1 MISDFKFPSMT
12 LCKLSREFIIYP
24 LLQVR
29 KSLVFLKVE
38 LVTKKTDRKQV
49 IYDTVNTSNGQI

>member
-1 MISDFKFPSMT
+1 MT

-38 LVTKKTDRKQV
+38 LVTKTPDRKQV
-49 IYDTVNTSNGQI
+49 IYDTVNTSNDQI